1 MICKCHGGKESMNE
15 GKTHRKVEG
24 TQLAEGF
31 FDENPIMELSAA
43 QLTYFNIVML
53 NVPDFNNQIA
63 EMVVPIMKRE
73 RREQYEA
80 EKKAIFGISSA
91 DEVIKYMRKIKEL
104 QNREALLNKALDM
117 QDEVIPLVL
126 KRLVT
131 SGHDVFIESAAIL
144 LSHADSKY
152 VEQLYDMFRDIR
164 NPYARS
170 AACLV
175 FGVKKKIEYTPLLL
189 EQYELIKKEVPEK
202 DYEQGPLFALYLLH
216 GVQNQGV

>member
-1 MICKCHGGKESMNE
+1 MQMHENM
-15 GKTHRKVEG
+15 EG
-24 TQLAEGF
+24 TQLPEGF

-53 NVPDFNNQIA
+53 NMSDLNNQIA
-63 EMVVPIMKRE
+63 EMVIPGMKRE

-80 EKKAIFGISSA
+80 EKEAIFRISRA

-117 QDEVIPLVL
+117 QEKVIPLVL
-126 KRLVT
+126 KRLAT
-131 SGHDVFIESAAIL
+131 SGHDVFIESATIL

-170 AACLV
+170 EACLV
-175 FGVKKKIEYTPLLL
+175 FGVKKMKEYTPLLL
-189 EQYELIKKEVPEK
+189 EQYELIKREVPEK
-202 DYEQGPLFALYLLH
+202 NYEQGPLFALYLLH
-216 GVQNQGV
+216 GVQHPGT